1 MKAISYSKE
10 IIMKKSYSIG
20 LDIGTNSVGW
30 AVITDDYKVPAK
42 NMKVLGNTVRHNI
55 KKNMIG
61 TLLFDSG
68 ETAEGRRLKRTAR
81 RRYTRR
87 KNRIRYL
94 QTIFEGEMS
103 KIDAAFFQR
112 LEDSFLVPEDK
123 NYDDSHPIFG
133 NIKDEVAYHKNYPTI
148 YHLRK
153 ELADSDQKADLR
165 LIYLALAHIIKF
177 RGHFLIEG
185 DLDSQNTD
193 VNALFLKVVDTYNLL
208 FEDDQIDSQTI
219 NATDILTDKTSKSR
233 RLENLIAEI
242 PNQKKNSFFGN
253 LISLSLGLTPN
264 FKTNFGLT
272 EDAKLQISK
281 DSYEEDLDNLLAQIG
296 DHYADIF
303 IATKNLSDAILL
315 SDILTVKGE
324 NTNDPL
330 SASMIRRFND
340 HQDDLKLLKKLV
352 KEQLPEKYKEIF
364 DNQAKNG
371 YAGYI
376 DGKTSQEDF
385 YKYIKPIL
393 SKLKG
398 SETLISKLEREDL
411 LRKQRTF
418 DNGSIPHQI
427 HLNELKSI
435 IRCQEKYYPFLKDK
449 KSRIEKIFT
458 FRIPY
463 FVGPLAKGNSSF
475 AWVKRHS
482 EEPIRPWNFEE
493 VVDQEA
499 SAKIFIERMT
509 NFDTYLPEEKVLPKH
524 SLLYEMFAVYNELTK
539 VKYQAEGM
547 RKPVFLSSEEKIEI
561 VTQLFKKE
569 RKVTVKQLK
578 ENYFNKIRCL
588 DSVTIS
594 GVEDKFNASLGTY
607 HDLLKII
614 DKKFLDDVQNQ
625 EILEDIVLTLTL
637 FEDEKMI
644 AKRLSKYESLFDKSV
659 LKKLKKR
666 HYTGWGRLSQ
676 KLINGIKDNR
686 TRKTILDFLIDDGQ
700 ANRNFMQLINDPSL
714 DFASIIKDAQEKT
727 LKSEK
732 LEDTIANLAGS
743 PAIKKGILQSV
754 KIVDEIVKVMGHD
767 PVNIVIEMARENQ
780 STLRGISNSRERLKK
795 LDEVIK
801 KSGSK
806 ILKEHDVSNAQL
818 QSDRIFLYLL
828 QDGKDMYT
836 GKDLDF
842 DRLSHYDIDHI
853 IPQSF
858 IKDNSIDNI
867 VLTSQESNRGKSDNV
882 PNIEIVSK
890 MKPYWQKQ
898 LKSGAISQRKF
909 DNLTKAE
916 RGGLSEYDKAGF
928 IKRQLVETRQITKH
942 VAQILH
948 NRFNENSD
956 DSKEKNGT
964 VKIITLKSKMV
975 SDFRKEF
982 GFYKIREVNDYHHAH
997 DAYLNAVVGTALLK
1011 KYPKLEA
1018 EFVYGDYKHYDL
1030 ASLVVKNDK
1039 ALGKATA
1046 KMFFYSNLMNFF
1058 KKEVRL
1064 SDGTVITRPQIETS
1078 SDDTGEIVWDKVKD
1092 IKTIRKVLSM
1102 PQINVV
1108 KKTEVQTGGF
1118 SKESILPKGDSD
1130 KLIARKNNWDPKKY
1144 GGFDSPI
1151 IAYSVL
1157 VVAKVAKGKSQ
1168 KLKLV
1173 KELVGITIMEQKA
1186 FEKNPIAFL
1195 EKKGYQ
1201 DIQERLIIK
1210 LPKFSLFELEN
1221 GRKRL
1226 LASAKE
1232 LQKGNELSLPN
1243 KYIQFLYLASR
1254 YKSFSGKEEDREKHR
1269 HFVESHLY
1277 YFDEI
1282 KDIITDFSRKYILA
1296 DANLEKILN
1305 LYNEKNQYNIEEQA
1319 TNMLN
1324 LFTFTGLGAPATFKF
1339 FNVDIERK
1347 RYTSSTEILNSTLI
1361 RQSIT
1366 GLYETRI
1373 DLSKIGGD

>member
-1 MKAISYSKE
+1 
-10 IIMKKSYSIG
+10 MKKSYSIG

-42 NMKVLGNTVRHNI
+42 KMKVLGNTDRQTV

-68 ETAEGRRLKRTAR
+68 ETAEARRLKRTAR

-87 KNRIRYL
+87 INRIKYL
-94 QTIFEGEMS
+94 QSIFDDEMS
-103 KIDAAFFQR
+103 KIDSAFFQR
-112 LEDSFLVPEDK
+112 IKDSFLVPDDK
-123 NYDDSHPIFG
+123 NDDRHPIFG
-133 NIKDEVAYHKNYPTI
+133 NIKDEVDYHKNYPTI

-153 ELADSDQKADLR
+153 KLADSDEKADLR

-193 VNALFLKVVDTYNLL
+193 VNALFLKLVDTYNLM
-208 FEDDQIDSQTI
+208 FEDDKIDTQTI
-219 NATDILTDKTSKSR
+219 DATVILTEKMSKSR
-233 RLENLIAEI
+233 RLENLIAKI
-242 PNQKKNSFFGN
+242 PNQKKNTLFGN

-264 FKTNFGLT
+264 FKANFELS

-281 DSYEEDLDNLLAQIG
+281 ESFEEDLDNLLAQIG
-296 DHYADIF
+296 DQYADLF
-303 IATKNLSDAILL
+303 IAAKNLSDAILL
-315 SDILTVKGE
+315 SDILTVKGV
-324 NTNDPL
+324 NTKAPL
-330 SASMIRRFND
+330 SASMVQRFNE

-352 KEQLPEKYKEIF
+352 KVQLPEKYKEIF
-364 DNQAKNG
+364 DIKDKNG

-376 DGKTSQEDF
+376 NGKTSQEDF

-398 SETLISKLEREDL
+398 AESLISKLEREDF

-435 IRCQEKYYPFLKDK
+435 IRRQEKYYPFLKDK
-449 KSRIEKIFT
+449 QVRIEKIFT

-463 FVGPLAKGNSSF
+463 FVGPLANGNSSF
-475 AWVKRHS
+475 AWVKRRS
-482 EEPIRPWNFEE
+482 NESITPWNFEE
-493 VVDQEA
+493 VVEQEA
-499 SAKIFIERMT
+499 SAKVFIERMT

-524 SLLYEMFAVYNELTK
+524 SLLYEMFTVYNELTK

-547 RKPVFLSSEEKIEI
+547 RKPEFLSSEEKIEI
-561 VTQLFKKE
+561 VSNLFKTE

-588 DSVTIS
+588 DSITIS

-607 HDLLKII
+607 HDLLNIIKNQKI
-614 DKKFLDDVQNQ
+614 LDDEQNQ
-625 EILEDIVLTLTL
+625 DSLEDIVLTLTL

-644 AKRLSKYESLFDKSV
+644 AKRLSKYESIFDPSI

-676 KLINGIKDNR
+676 KLINGIRDKQ
-686 TRKTILDFLIDDGQ
+686 TGKTILDFLIEDGQ

-714 DFASIIKDAQEKT
+714 DFASIIKEAQEKT
-727 LKSEK
+727 IKSEK
-732 LEDTIANLAGS
+732 LEETIGNLAGS

-754 KIVDEIVKVMGHD
+754 KIVDEVVKVMGYE
-767 PVNIVIEMARENQ
+767 PSNIVIEMARENQ
-780 STLRGISNSRERLKK
+780 STQRGINNSRERLRK
-795 LDEVIK
+795 LEEVHKNI
-801 KSGSK
+801 GSK
-806 ILKEHDVSNAQL
+806 ILKEHEISNAQL
-818 QSDRIFLYLL
+818 QSDRVYLYLL

-842 DRLSHYDIDHI
+842 DRLSQYDIDHI

-882 PNIEIVSK
+882 PYIAIVNK
-890 MKPYWQKQ
+890 MKSYWQHQ

-942 VAQILH
+942 VAQILN
-948 NRFNENSD
+948 NRFNNNVD
-956 DSKEKNGT
+956 DSSKNKRP

-1030 ASLVVKNDK
+1030 ASLVVKSDTS
-1039 ALGKATA
+1039 LGKATA
-1046 KMFFYSNLMNFF
+1046 KMFFYSNIMNFF

-1064 SDGTVITRPQIETS
+1064 ADGTVITRPQIETNTE
-1078 SDDTGEIVWDKVKD
+1078 TGEIVWDKVKD
-1092 IKTIRKVLSM
+1092 IKTIRKVLSI

-1118 SKESILPKGDSD
+1118 SKESILSKRDSD
-1130 KLIARKNNWDPKKY
+1130 KLIPRKNNWDPKKY
-1144 GGFDSPI
+1144 GGFGSPI

-1157 VVAKVAKGKSQ
+1157 VVAKVTKGKSQ
-1168 KLKLV
+1168 KTKSV
-1173 KELVGITIMEQKA
+1173 KELVGITIMEQNE
-1186 FEKNPIAFL
+1186 FEKDRITFL

-1201 DIQERLIIK
+1201 DIQESLIIK

-1254 YKSFSGKEEDREKHR
+1254 YTSFSGKEEDREKHR
-1269 HFVESHLY
+1269 HFVESHLH

-1282 KDIITDFSRKYILA
+1282 KDIIADFSRRYILA
-1296 DANLEKILN
+1296 DANLEKILT
-1305 LYNEKNQYNIEEQA
+1305 LYNEKNQFSIEEQA

-1324 LFTFTGLGAPATFKF
+1324 LFTFTGLGAPATLKF
-1339 FNVDIERK
+1339 FNVDIDRK